1 MVEKGSVAPDFTL
14 PADDGA
20 QVSLSDFAGKKVV
33 LYFYPKDDTPGCT
46 TQACG
51 LRDEEEALTDLGA
64 VVLGVSPDNVASHVR
79 FKKKFG
85 LNFKLLADVDHEVA
99 ELYGAW
105 GEKSMYGVKSVGII
119 RSTFLIDEKGK
130 VIEAWRKVKAAD
142 HLDWV
147 LETLK
152 A

>member
-1 MVEKGSVAPDFTL
+1 
-14 PADDGA
+14 
-20 QVSLSDFAGKKVV
+20 
-33 LYFYPKDDTPGCT
+33 
-46 TQACG
+46 
-51 LRDEEEALTDLGA
+51 
-64 VVLGVSPDNVASHVR
+64 VASHVR